1 MMCYPNL
8 IPKGIKYNTE
18 GQKTTKNKE
27 FWGTNYSFKR
37 KKGRIR
43 GKFNRKVAEH
53 NVFSNL
59 CFIIFISEI

>member
-8 IPKGIKYNTE
+8 IPKGIKYKTK
-18 GQKTTKNKE
+18 GQKVIKNKE

-37 KKGRIR
+37 KNGRIR